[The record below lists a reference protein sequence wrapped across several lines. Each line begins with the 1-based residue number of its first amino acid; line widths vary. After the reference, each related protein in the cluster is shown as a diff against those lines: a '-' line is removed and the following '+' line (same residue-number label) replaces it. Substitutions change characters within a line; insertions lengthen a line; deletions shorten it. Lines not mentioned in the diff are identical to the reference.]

1 MSGCR
6 PLQPEEV
13 VEVAQSFGGRT
24 AARDRALFLV
34 GLYTG
39 FRITE
44 LLSLRW
50 RDCLRHGEVTAAVT
64 VARRAMK
71 NKQRGRTVAL
81 HPHAQ
86 AALQAW
92 CAVAQPPDGT
102 WYVFRSRK
110 GRNRPLTR
118 QSAWQILLDAYAS
131 CGMTGRLGT
140 HSLRKTFAMTV
151 HEQLGRDLHRTQQA
165 LGHVNISSTL
175 HYLPVA
181 DVEIQ
186 QAIVAVTYPFGPLDA
201 PRG

>member
-6 PLQPEEV
+6 PLQAAEV
-13 VEVAQSFGGRT
+13 VEVAQRFGGRY

-50 RDCLRHGEVTAAVT
+50 QACVRQGQVAAALT

-92 CAVAQPPDGT
+92 YQVAQPPDG
-102 WYVFRSRK
+102 
-110 GRNRPLTR
+110 
-118 QSAWQILLDAYAS
+118 AW
-131 CGMTGRLGT
+131 
-140 HSLRKTFAMTV
+140 V
-151 HEQLGRDLHRTQQA
+151 
-165 LGHVNISSTL
+165 
-175 HYLPVA
+175 
-181 DVEIQ
+181 
-186 QAIVAVTYPFGPLDA
+186 
-201 PRG
+201 